1 MDTLNNNPKETEA
14 APAPVPSPAAS
25 SPEAAAAPAPEAGK
39 NLAPQTKGNVP
50 GGWNRF
56 AGYKPGEA
64 KNKQKDRRDSRGR
77 R

>member
-1 MDTLNNNPKETEA
+1 MGQKEVVMNTESNKPLENQPA
-14 APAPVPSPAAS
+14 TPAATPAPA
-25 SPEAAAAPAPEAGK
+25 EAGS
-39 NLAPQTKGNVP
+39 NLAPVTKGNVP

-64 KNKQKDRRDSRGR
+64 KNKKNDRRDRDSRGR